1 MKYFAPKPD
10 NVNVE
15 PFSSLENKKFCGRL
29 YSLLKL
35 VLIPFIFPD
44 SVSCL
49 LLQGQKFLVFANRL
63 LIFSP
68 QSLSRRPLA
77 KVMTRQK
84 KMWNLFKLIVPSSCV
99 FVIRLF
105 NFFLVRAS
113 LDVAAAVNRSI
124 RLWRRKLW
132 KRKKILPL
140 IFPDTMYNV
149 FKLV

>member
-1 MKYFAPKPD
+1 LKYFAPKPD

-63 LIFSP
+63 LISSP

-84 KMWNLFKLIVPSSCV
+84 KM
-99 FVIRLF
+99 
-105 NFFLVRAS
+105 
-113 LDVAAAVNRSI
+113 
-124 RLWRRKLW
+124 
-132 KRKKILPL
+132 
-140 IFPDTMYNV
+140 
-149 FKLV
+149 